1 MALTINRPTNSP
13 GLFNDQRMDAT
24 QYDFLL
30 NQPIINSL

>member
-1 MALTINRPTNSP
+1 MQATINRPINPP

-30 NQPIINSL
+30 NKPISNSL